1 MPLQVVR
8 FTDNG
13 TRYETWELPDAGWA
27 DWAAHIDLLM
37 AHAIREI
44 AAEYIG
50 EPVEWLEVN
59 YWQETGRLI
68 VFPSQDGPHGDR
80 AERVCFE
87 LSSEHL
93 EAESRRVSQSVPE
106 AEQEGAWEALAAR
119 VWHLV
124 SACLTTGEAARELA
138 AARRSHALRVAGY
151 DYNPGEG
158 PFRLAE
164 GGGLP

>member
-8 FTDNG
+8 FADSG

-27 DWAAHIDLLM
+27 DWTAHVDLLM

-44 AAEYIG
+44 ADEYIG
-50 EPVEWLEVN
+50 EPVEWLEVK
-59 YWQETGRLI
+59 YWQDTGRLI

-93 EAESRRVSQSVPE
+93 EAESRRVSQSVPD
-106 AEQEGAWEALAAR
+106 AEQEGAWEALALR
-119 VWHLV
+119 VWRRV
-124 SACLTTGEAARELA
+124 SECLTAGEAARVLCT
-138 AARRSHALRVAGY
+138 ARRSHALRVAGY
-151 DYNPGEG
+151 DYNAGEG
-158 PFRLAE
+158 PIRLTE
-164 GGGLP
+164 GGELV